1 MEVDDERER
10 EHTRVIIDGRSL
22 IKQKEATN
30 RAHEETKR
38 AIQ

>member
-1 MEVDDERER
+1 MEIGHERER

-22 IKQKEATN
+22 IKQKAATN